1 MSSANHDEAKSDFAN
16 PDNFVANQKGT
27 NLLHRRMDLQAVVT
41 DFHTMVTITT
51 YLDTCSF

>member
-27 NLLHRRMDLQAVVT
+27 NLLHRRIDLQAVVT

-51 YLDTCSF
+51 YMDTCSF